1 MPPGAPVAVAEAGDL
16 TLRAADGNRV
26 LAYRAVP
33 ERGSGAGI
41 VLLPDVRGL
50 HDFYRELARRF
61 AQAGV
66 PALAIDYY
74 GRTASDDRRGP
85 DFDGFEHIAKLR
97 PDHTAADIRVALEHL
112 RSGALGEVG
121 SAFTVGFCVGGALS
135 WGQSALADD
144 LAGAIGFYGRPE
156 ECRDLLPR
164 MRAPLLVLAAG
175 ADVLTPAEEAR
186 RFGTELTE
194 AGVPHRF
201 ELYEEAPHSFFDGG
215 FAEHERAC
223 AHAWRQVLDFLAEHT
238 AEAAGNPR

>member
-1 MPPGAPVAVAEAGDL
+1 MPPGAPVAVAGAGDL

-50 HDFYRELARRF
+50 HDFYRDLARRF

-66 PALAIDYY
+66 AALAIDYY
-74 GRTASDDRRGP
+74 GRTASSDRRGA

-97 PDHTAADIRVALEHL
+97 PDHTAADIRAALEYL
-112 RSGALGEVG
+112 RSGALGEIS

-135 WGQSALADD
+135 WGQSALAED

-156 ECRDLLPR
+156 ECRELLPR

-175 ADVLTPAEEAR
+175 ADVLTPEEEAR
-186 RFGTELTE
+186 RFEAELTE

-201 ELYEEAPHSFFDGG
+201 QLYQDAPHSFFDGG
-215 FAEHERAC
+215 STEHHQVC
-223 AHAWRQVLDFLAEHT
+223 AHAWRQVLDFLADHT
-238 AEAAGNPR
+238 TEPAGSPR